1 MWLSEMIIV
10 DLIERNRFT
19 GLTSLVTLTSREITN
34 GVQLLISGGTVTRI
48 DLVPMSFVKSAAGS
62 NVSFDTSQ
70 KSSSLTLGVTVPT
83 ATPKMTTIFFVVT
96 LNVIQKR
103 MIVSITTTGGVLGH
117 YVKRTTHDNR
127 TVFITTQIDQI
138 VANSKRKCH
147 LLSPFWWGAAP
158 LA

>member
-1 MWLSEMIIV
+1 MNV
-10 DLIERNRFT
+10 DGLIERN
-19 GLTSLVTLTSREITN
+19 GLARVASGLTLTSGPITD
-34 GVQLLISGGTVTRI
+34 GVQLLISRRTVSRI

-103 MIVSITTTGGVLGH
+103 MIMSVTTTGGVLGH

-147 LLSPFWWGAAP
+147 LGNSCLRC
-158 LA
+158 

>member
-1 MWLSEMIIV
+1 MIIV

-34 GVQLLISGGTVTRI
+34 GVQLLISDRTVTRI
-48 DLVPMSFVKSAAGS
+48 DLIPMSFVKSATGG

-70 KSSSLTLGVTVPT
+70 QGSGFALGVAVPT
-83 ATPKMTTIFFVVT
+83 ATPKMKTIFFVVT

-103 MIVSITTTGGVLGH
+103 MIMSVTTTGGVLGH

-127 TVFITTQIDQI
+127 TVFVTTQIDQI

-147 LLSPFWWGAAP
+147 LGNSCLRC
-158 LA
+158 